1 MSDSGAF
8 TWRPIEQGD
17 IAAWADMMT
26 ACADA
31 DDHLRRRSEQELAAL
46 FGLPEFDFPAGSIAV
61 FDGTAMV
68 AASLVSTRPTADP
81 VHEMR
86 FDGVVHPAY
95 RRRGLGGQ
103 LLDWGESAVVP
114 LHERRH
120 PGRPLTLHCS
130 SRLGRADHDA
140 LFAGH
145 GYRPVRWWHTMR
157 MDLAAVPSAG
167 PQPAGPQPGRP
178 QPGRPH
184 SDRAAPDGVR
194 IVGFSTD
201 AMEDTL
207 QVRNEAFQDHWGSTE
222 TSAES
227 WARSLGQESF
237 RPEFSYIA
245 YADGQALGIVIS
257 FEFGASTKAT
267 GSRNLYIGIVG
278 TRRAGRKRGIASAL
292 LSRALA
298 EGKAAGFSTSSLD
311 VDGDSLTGAVGLY
324 QRIGYTTARTHVT
337 QAKDLITP

>member
-8 TWRPIEQGD
+8 SWRPIEQGD
-17 IAAWADMMT
+17 IAAWAVMIT

-31 DDHLRRRSEQELAAL
+31 DDHLRRLSEQDLAAL
-46 FGLPEFDFPAGSIAV
+46 FGFPDFDFPAGSIAV

-68 AASLVSTRPTADP
+68 AAALLSTRPAADP

-86 FDGVVHPAY
+86 FEGDVHPAY

-103 LLDWGESAVVP
+103 LLDWGETAAVP
-114 LHERRH
+114 LHQKRH
-120 PGRPLTLHCS
+120 PGRPLTLHGS

-167 PQPAGPQPGRP
+167 PAP
-178 QPGRPH
+178 
-184 SDRAAPDGVR
+184 DRSAPDRSAPDRSAPDRSAPDGVR
-194 IVGFSTD
+194 IAGFTAD
-201 AMEDTL
+201 AMEDAL

-267 GSRNLYIGIVG
+267 GTRNLYIGIVG

-298 EGKAAGFSTSSLD
+298 DGKAAGFATSSLD

-324 QRIGYTTARTHVT
+324 QRMGYTAARTHVT